1 MRFQGDLLDP
11 VSAVNMPA
19 DLILVLSATDFFG
32 QKIAVISINFQH
44 SERRKP
50 FPVEDD
56 HGIHQDTDQN
66 RLHQKHEQ
74 VKAEKG
80 RKITELS
87 GDCHGDENLQKING
101 EERHRLCRHHIGD
114 TIDSDLEGA
123 RSSSDDQIEDGINTR
138 RHGEVSLSKE
148 RTGIIMS
155 RHKGIP
161 VQEEKKRCKK
171 NQDRRTAPAI
181 YILGFD
187 LCCPDHPVLCHLRKR
202 LFPLC
207 HSLPPLRR
215 FCF

>member
-1 MRFQGDLLDP
+1 MRFPGELLDP

-19 DLILVLSATDFFG
+19 DLILVLSATDFFC

-50 FPVEDD
+50 LPVEDD
-56 HGIHQDTDQN
+56 HGVNQDTDQN
-66 RLHQKHEQ
+66 RLHKKHEQ
-74 VKAEKG
+74 VEAEKG

-114 TIDSDLEGA
+114 TIDSDLEGT
-123 RSSSDDQIEDGINTR
+123 RSSSDDQIEGGINTR

-161 VQEEKKRCKK
+161 VQEKKKCCKK

-187 LCCPDHPVLCHLRKR
+187 LCCPAYPVLCHLRKR

>member
-1 MRFQGDLLDP
+1 MRFPGELLDP

-19 DLILVLSATDFFG
+19 DLILVLSATNFFC

-50 FPVEDD
+50 LPVEDD
-56 HGIHQDTDQN
+56 HWVNQDTDQN

-74 VKAEKG
+74 VEAEKG
-80 RKITELS
+80 RKITKLS

-123 RSSSDDQIEDGINTR
+123 RSSSDDQIEGGINTR

-161 VQEEKKRCKK
+161 VQEKKKCCKK

-187 LCCPDHPVLCHLRKR
+187 LCCPACPIICPIYKRLSLLCH
-202 LFPLC
+202 F
-207 HSLPPLRR
+207 LPP
-215 FCF
+215 FYF